1 MNWMY
6 QPLQL
11 CRTHGYAKLA
21 SADLR
26 VPAEPSARRVGLWRK
41 LKGLGAIY
49 LQNGVCLLPR
59 TEDHLRRLKIIENE
73 IAGMEG
79 ECVLMQAV
87 GLDPAQEQKLVTRFQ
102 ADRDDQYREFLGK
115 CDSFTAE
122 IQKEIRIEKFTY
134 AELEEE
140 DAELRK
146 LERWLEKIRKLDF
159 HEAPLARTAEERLEA
174 CRLSLDDYARRVFDA
189 HDENR

>member
-1 MNWMY
+1 MENGNWLLLTY
-6 QPLQL
+6 
-11 CRTHGYAKLA
+11 
-21 SADLR
+21 R
-26 VPAEPSARRVGLWRK
+26 VPAEPSSRRVGLWRR

-49 LQNGVCLLPR
+49 LQSGVCLLPQ
-59 TEDHLRRLKIIENE
+59 TDDHLRRLKILENE

-79 ECVLMQAV
+79 DCVLMQAV
-87 GLDPAQEQKLVTRFQ
+87 GLDPAQEQKLIARFQ

-115 CDSFTAE
+115 CDAFEAE
-122 IQKEIRIEKFTY
+122 IDKEIRIEKFTY

-140 DAELRK
+140 DAEFRK

-159 HEAPLARTAEERLEA
+159 HVAPLAKAAQERLAA
-174 CRLSLDDYARRVFDA
+174 CKVRLDDYAKKVFDA